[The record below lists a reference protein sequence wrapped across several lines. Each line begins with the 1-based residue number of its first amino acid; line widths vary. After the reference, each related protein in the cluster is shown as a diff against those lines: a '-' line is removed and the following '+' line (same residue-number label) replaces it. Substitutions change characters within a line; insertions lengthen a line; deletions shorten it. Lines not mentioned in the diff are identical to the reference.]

1 MDEISPILVEKYK
14 RDRRTSITYRA
25 TQRAPATVNRELAL
39 LSKIFSLAIDQGLAI
54 ENPCLKVKR
63 LREDN
68 ERNRYLTDEEE
79 ARLLAVLIGQR
90 ASLRPLFV
98 LAIHTGMRRGELL
111 SLRWANVDFARG
123 LIHAMNSSREQTKSG
138 HSRSLPMNRIAREQL
153 LLLQSESGD
162 TEYVFV
168 NRQTGQPRIEVKTG
182 FRTACR
188 LAGLR
193 DFRFHDLR
201 HTAATRLG
209 DAGVDARRIMAI
221 LAIAAFKPLHAIPTL
236 RMKVCGVQWKH

>member
-1 MDEISPILVEKYK
+1 MGSKMMDEISPILVEKYK

-98 LAIHTGMRRGELL
+98 LAIHTGMVG
-111 SLRWANVDFARG
+111 
-123 LIHAMNSSREQTKSG
+123 
-138 HSRSLPMNRIAREQL
+138 
-153 LLLQSESGD
+153 
-162 TEYVFV
+162 V
-168 NRQTGQPRIEVKTG
+168 N
-182 FRTACR
+182 C
-188 LAGLR
+188 
-193 DFRFHDLR
+193 
-201 HTAATRLG
+201 
-209 DAGVDARRIMAI
+209 
-221 LAIAAFKPLHAIPTL
+221 
-236 RMKVCGVQWKH
+236 